1 MVKDDQILVR
11 LESDQKQKWQ
21 EHAQDSDKYRD
32 LTNLIEQAVEDRI
45 STDTEEFSP
54 EEAILQLTTD
64 IQNLE
69 SEVSEVKQLNEKIEQ
84 TQATSI
90 ELEETADDIIT
101 YFKTR
106 EK

>member
-1 MVKDDQILVR
+1 MAKDSQINIA
-11 LESDQKQKWQ
+11 LESDQKTKWK
-21 EHAQDSDKYRD
+21 EHAQESDQYRD
-32 LTNLIEQAVEDRI
+32 MTNLIEQAVEDRI
-45 STDTEEFSP
+45 STDTQEFSP

-69 SEVSEVKQLNEKIEQ
+69 SQGNGVKQLNEKIEQ

-101 YFKTR
+101 YFKSR
-106 EK
+106 E

>member
-1 MVKDDQILVR
+1 MVKDKQVLIR
-11 LESDQKQKWQ
+11 LEEPQKQKWKD
-21 EHAQDSDKYRD
+21 HAEDNDQYRD

-101 YFKTR
+101 YFKSR
-106 EK
+106 E

>member
-11 LESDQKQKWQ
+11 LESDQKTKWK
-21 EHAQDSDKYRD
+21 EHAQESDQYRD
-32 LTNLIEQAVEDRI
+32 MTNLIEQAVEDRI

-69 SEVSEVKQLNEKIEQ
+69 SEVNEVKQLNEKIEQ

-101 YFKTR
+101 YFKSR
-106 EK
+106 E